1 MNDKKTIEEASREQI
16 SQFLPD
22 AIRKALTSYHL
33 FMERDYEEEKP
44 KAFEEHHKA
53 CKVAIAHI
61 ELLIKLARF
70 ADLPDAKAAD
80 GNNQIVLAAM
90 LQEAQE
96 ELDGFKAREGEA

>member
-1 MNDKKTIEEASREQI
+1 MNQKTTIEEASREQI

-33 FMERDYEEEKP
+33 FMERDYEEDKP
-44 KAFEEHHKA
+44 KFFEEHHKA

-80 GNNQIVLAAM
+80 GNNQIMLAAM

-96 ELDGFKAREGEA
+96 ELESFNERESDG